1 MLLVSYS
8 ESSHHLAISCDTLS
22 DPLYHHAADFKSLV
36 DIKVLAFV
44 LFQNELLTPQDMEHL
59 QLTTI
64 IESEK
69 VDRVYLK
76 MVCLGEGDYK
86 KFLSC
91 LKDPFA
97 SQHNGHVKLYDI
109 LSTLQQ

>member
-1 MLLVSYS
+1 M
-8 ESSHHLAISCDTLS
+8 
-22 DPLYHHAADFKSLV
+22 

-76 MVCLGEGDYK
+76 MVCLREGDRLQK
-86 KFLSC
+86 VLEL
-91 LKDPFA
+91 LKRSICQSA
-97 SQHNGHVKLYDI
+97 
-109 LSTLQQ
+109 